1 MRQCYT
7 GRVIYMYTCTL
18 NIKINYVLFTNFQW
32 QAFTA
37 TQPDQDKSLNS
48 DIASID
54 HAMRTI
60 GDYKLK
66 QSDEFKLSDQFK
78 NTSLYKLSQLVE
90 ARREVCCKYIL

>member
-1 MRQCYT
+1 M
-7 GRVIYMYTCTL
+7 
-18 NIKINYVLFTNFQW
+18 FTQLQW

-48 DIASID
+48 DVASID

-66 QSDEFKLSDQFK
+66 QSDEFKLPDQFK

-90 ARREVCCKYIL
+90 ARREVCCKLCS